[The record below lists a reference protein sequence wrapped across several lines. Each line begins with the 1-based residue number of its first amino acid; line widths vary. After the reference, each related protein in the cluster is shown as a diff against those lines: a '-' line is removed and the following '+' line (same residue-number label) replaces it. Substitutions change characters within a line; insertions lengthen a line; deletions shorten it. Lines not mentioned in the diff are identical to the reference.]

1 MKVDLS
7 VTAVIKVLSK
17 LNMAKSPGPD
27 GIHPRVLYELRD
39 TLGKPLSVIFQSSL
53 KRAEIPDDWKC
64 ANITAI
70 HKKDSKKIAG
80 NYRPISLTSVVC
92 KIMET
97 LIRDSLMDY
106 LKRNNILSRLQFGF
120 VSGRSTVL
128 QFLKVMDLWTET
140 LDKGGNVDVVY
151 CDFLK
156 AFDKVPHRRLIQKLE
171 YYGVKN
177 PVLGWI
183 KAFLS
188 ERKQR
193 VIVNGSF
200 SEWREVLSGIP

>member
-1 MKVDLS
+1 
-7 VTAVIKVLSK
+7 
-17 LNMAKSPGPD
+17 
-27 GIHPRVLYELRD
+27 
-39 TLGKPLSVIFQSSL
+39 
-53 KRAEIPDDWKC
+53 
-64 ANITAI
+64 
-70 HKKDSKKIAG
+70 
-80 NYRPISLTSVVC
+80 
-92 KIMET
+92 
-97 LIRDSLMDY
+97 MDY

-128 QFLKVMDLWTET
+128 QLLKVMDPWIET

-156 AFDKVPHRRLIQKLE
+156 ASDKVPHRRLIQKLE

-177 PVLGWI
+177 PVLGWV

-200 SEWREVLSGIP
+200 SEWREVLSGIPQGSV

>member
-1 MKVDLS
+1 M
-7 VTAVIKVLSK
+7 
-17 LNMAKSPGPD
+17 
-27 GIHPRVLYELRD
+27 
-39 TLGKPLSVIFQSSL
+39 
-53 KRAEIPDDWKC
+53 DDWKC

-128 QFLKVMDLWTET
+128 QLLKVMDHWTET
-140 LDKGGNVDVVY
+140 LDKGWK
-151 CDFLK
+151 C
-156 AFDKVPHRRLIQKLE
+156 
-171 YYGVKN
+171 
-177 PVLGWI
+177 
-183 KAFLS
+183 
-188 ERKQR
+188 
-193 VIVNGSF
+193 
-200 SEWREVLSGIP
+200 